1 MGLKICNQLFL
12 GKWLRR
18 LGCERE
24 KRWRVLSAKY
34 GCSWGK
40 CTSLEVTSPYGWSSG
55 EELKGFEQLL
65 ELSNGGDWSSS
76 RIILSVAKKDCRFLP
91 DNISSVC

>member
-1 MGLKICNQLFL
+1 MTVLREIYLCKPMKFFGDSLGLMGLKICDQLFL

-24 KRWRVLSAKY
+24 RRWRVLSAKY

-55 EELKGFEQLL
+55 EELK
-65 ELSNGGDWSSS
+65 
-76 RIILSVAKKDCRFLP
+76 RV
-91 DNISSVC
+91 